1 MLELRMMVY
10 HGTYV
15 RLQEEAQ
22 AATESLRP
30 AHTWVPWV
38 TVDGRPIN
46 AKQLGEAALI
56 KRRVCDAIREPRC
69 ALLLGES
76 CY

>member
-1 MLELRMMVY
+1 M
-10 HGTYV
+10 HS
-15 RLQEEAQ
+15 LQEEAQ

-38 TVDGRPIN
+38 TVNRRPIN

-56 KRRVCDAIREPRC
+56 KRRVCDAFKGPRC
-69 ALLLGES
+69 ASAYLWTSAYSSLRS
-76 CY
+76 SVAV